1 MSCHQWTCVC
11 VCVLHG
17 MPSHTHTHT
26 HTRRTLAWL
35 LVFYFVWPPKSMLYF
50 LLCALCVSHT
60 QAERGWQ
67 EEEGGGRK
75 SCLFKF
81 NNEFNERRVR
91 VQFEVL
97 YCDIKAGALPPTHA
111 HTHTKL
117 SLCVTQH
124 SFTGEEERE
133 RGGGSRAALHSF

>member
-1 MSCHQWTCVC
+1 MCVG
-11 VCVLHG
+11 VCITWHAIAY
-17 MPSHTHTHT
+17 THT

-60 QAERGWQ
+60 QAEREDGKR
-67 EEEGGGRK
+67 GKGKK

-91 VQFEVL
+91 VQ
-97 YCDIKAGALPPTHA
+97 
-111 HTHTKL
+111 
-117 SLCVTQH
+117 SLLLKFYIVT
-124 SFTGEEERE
+124 
-133 RGGGSRAALHSF
+133 